1 MPIEVSESESVKNRC
16 WFLLAWYLYYLLWYK
31 LVVHHREVTM
41 KNDDEEDPC
50 LRCLRF
56 VLAVHIMVRMMSP

>member
-1 MPIEVSESESVKNRC
+1 MLVPISLVS
-16 WFLLAWYLYYLLWYK
+16 LLLTVV
-31 LVVHHREVTM
+31 LVVHREVTM

-56 VLAVHIMVRMMSP
+56 ASAKMGDDYDEVAPG